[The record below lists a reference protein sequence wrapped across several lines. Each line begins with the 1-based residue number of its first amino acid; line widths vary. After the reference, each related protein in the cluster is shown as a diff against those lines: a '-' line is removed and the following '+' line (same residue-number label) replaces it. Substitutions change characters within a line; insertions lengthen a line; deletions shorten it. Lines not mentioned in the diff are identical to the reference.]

1 MNQNGELQH
10 DTWVIGCY
18 EHTLQW
24 VVNQLEL
31 GLSKNRLLKLLKSE
45 IALGLEEERRVNPD
59 YCFQYSL
66 GVWDIPIHKKA
77 E

>member
-1 MNQNGELQH
+1 MNQWGKINE
-10 DTWVIGCY
+10 DTWQIGCY
-18 EHTLQW
+18 EDTLQW
-24 VVNQLEL
+24 VVNQIEL